1 MEKYLKKLELSEN
14 LTLQESVGA
23 FEILMNGKANDNE
36 IYNFLTLLSKKG
48 EVSTEIAGGVSVLRN
63 KAEKVNVDD
72 CIDTCLLYTSPSPR
86 DLSTSRM
93 PSSA

>member
-36 IYNFLTLLSKKG
+36 IYNFLTLLSIKRVKFQQ
-48 EVSTEIAGGVSVLRN
+48 
-63 KAEKVNVDD
+63 K
-72 CIDTCLLYTSPSPR
+72 
-86 DLSTSRM
+86 
-93 PSSA
+93 